1 MAVSSPITVVIVDDH
16 EIVRRGLVDLLTLDD
31 AFEVVGEAATGAEAL
46 QVVRATRP
54 RVVLLDVR
62 LPDRSGVS
70 VCRTLGRGPQ
80 PPAVL
85 MLTSFSDADAA
96 AASAEAFARSP
107 AGQQHAVA
115 QMRADLEREHA
126 QGAAMERERAQTEE
140 RLRVQESFTEQWER
154 LHRRQA
160 SATTAMVDVANG
172 AIGAMDAHNARAG
185 E

>member
-96 AASAEAFARSP
+96 PSP
-107 AGQQHAVA
+107 NHI
-115 QMRADLEREHA
+115 
-126 QGAAMERERAQTEE
+126 
-140 RLRVQESFTEQWER
+140 S
-154 LHRRQA
+154 
-160 SATTAMVDVANG
+160 
-172 AIGAMDAHNARAG
+172 
-185 E
+185 